1 MTVTETSGGAGS
13 PRVVM
18 KEVPIVKPIV
28 VSVAEAKL
36 QQQMADIPLLEEIQ
50 PVTPAAAPAED
61 EMAAIRAAVERRKQ
75 LLAETS
81 PGSAVNPAPAPAPA
95 AATKICPSC
104 GQELPER
111 AKFCNKCGNKF

>member
-1 MTVTETSGGAGS
+1 MITVTETSGGAGN

-75 LLAETS
+75 ILGVAT
-81 PGSAVNPAPAPAPA
+81 PGSPTSPAPAPAPA
-95 AATKICPSC
+95 ETKICPTC
-104 GQELPER
+104 GNELPTR